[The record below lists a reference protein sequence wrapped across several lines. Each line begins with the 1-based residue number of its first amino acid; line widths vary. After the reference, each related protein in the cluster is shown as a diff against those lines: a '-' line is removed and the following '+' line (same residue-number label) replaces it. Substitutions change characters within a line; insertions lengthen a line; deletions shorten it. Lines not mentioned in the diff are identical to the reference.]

1 MADLQARAA
10 QAYAEGEHLH
20 QQNLPEAALVRLLEA
35 VALHPAHPNA
45 RNFAGWLLTTRHRHE
60 PDALAHG
67 IALLIDAHAQAP
79 AEIVP
84 LTNLVEALAAAGRRR
99 EAHEFLA
106 RTLAARPD
114 WPEAWNLSGWLRGL
128 SDGAD
133 DPHGGI
139 ADLVQALR
147 LSQWYGDA
155 LFNLGRLA
163 QKTGDHASA
172 LAAFRGAIASGRCW
186 RTGEAYH
193 HLAALEQLRGR
204 LRVALG
210 LYRHAAQQP
219 GEHLPATLVGVQQC
233 GEALLGA
240 DRYLLHALDE
250 ARCRLPAFTAPP
262 RLRDVADAARALL
275 PRLAA
280 PTLAAAREAVHI
292 VVDCCDAR
300 ALLPRHA
307 DRSPTLHLQLAAGA
321 ASTPPEL
328 AAALRELADL
338 WAEIQRSLHDDL
350 LLRDEPDPD
359 DSSPRTRLFTLAARG
374 RWSDVDAALPT
385 LELDLLHRA
394 ELAESLADR
403 ARRDDEPLADSLY
416 RRALADQRT
425 LLPGAGR
432 EGGERGEDIARLEAR
447 LRR

>member
-1 MADLQARAA
+1 MASLQARAA

-20 QQNLPEAALVRLLEA
+20 QQGLPEAALVRLLEA
-35 VALHPAHPNA
+35 VALDPTHPNT

-84 LTNLVEALAAAGRRR
+84 LTNLVEALAAANRRQ
-99 EAHEFLA
+99 EAHEYLTK
-106 RTLAARPD
+106 TLTARPD

-133 DPHGGI
+133 DPQGGL

-163 QKTGDHASA
+163 QKTGDNPSA
-172 LAAFRGAIASGRCW
+172 LAAFHGAIASGRCW
-186 RTGEAYH
+186 KTGEAYH
-193 HLAALEQLRGR
+193 HLAVLEQQRGR
-204 LRVALG
+204 LRIALG

-219 GEHLPATLVGVQQC
+219 GEHLPATLAGVQQC

-250 ARCRLPAFTAPP
+250 ARCRLPAFIAPP
-262 RLRDVADAARALL
+262 RLRAVADAARALL

-280 PTLAAAREAVHI
+280 PSLASARDAVHI
-292 VVDCCDAR
+292 ILDCCDAR
-300 ALLPRHA
+300 TLLPRHA
-307 DRSPTLHLQLAAGA
+307 DRSPTLHLQLAAA
-321 ASTPPEL
+321 AATTPHEL
-328 AAALRELADL
+328 TRALRELAEQ
-338 WAEIQRSLHDDL
+338 WTEIQRSLYDDL

-359 DSSPRTRLFTLAARG
+359 DSTPRTRLFTLAAHA
-374 RWSDVDAALPT
+374 RWSDVDAALST
-385 LELDLLHRA
+385 LELDLHRA

-403 ARRDDEPLADSLY
+403 ARRDDEELADSLY

-425 LLPGAGR
+425 LLPAAGR
-432 EGGERGEDIARLEAR
+432 EGGERSEDIARLEAR
-447 LRR
+447 LRNR